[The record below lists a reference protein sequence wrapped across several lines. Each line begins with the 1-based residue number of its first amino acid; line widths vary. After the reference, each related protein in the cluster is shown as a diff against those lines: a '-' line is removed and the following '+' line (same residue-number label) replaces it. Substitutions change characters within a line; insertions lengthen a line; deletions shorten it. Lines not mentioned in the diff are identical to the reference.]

1 MVADL
6 NGLEVGSKNARMVL
20 MEEVSWLDSGVLET
34 QLSDTVQLLV
44 MTGSE
49 E

>member
-6 NGLEVGSKNARMVL
+6 NGLEVGSKNARMGL
-20 MEEVSWLDSGVLET
+20 MEEVSSLDRGVLET
-34 QLSDTVQLLV
+34 ELSDTVQLWV